1 MINAMVVCL
10 RGARNVDVL
19 FVYFRCTC
27 LMERDSSR
35 TGYNVMHVLR
45 HVIEQLVSHYEME
58 QRVVANMT
66 GNAPYGYQ
74 ASAIS
79 NSVDDGPR
87 PQTIETNSVIGQ
99 GGVGVVAIAIFFVRI
114 VTIRRVVVLTEMQ
127 WLSLMVKTGVACP
140 VAAMNSE

>member
-66 GNAPYGYQ
+66 CLLYTSPSPRDRQ
-74 ASAIS
+74 KSRMPSSA
-79 NSVDDGPR
+79 
-87 PQTIETNSVIGQ
+87 
-99 GGVGVVAIAIFFVRI
+99 
-114 VTIRRVVVLTEMQ
+114 
-127 WLSLMVKTGVACP
+127 
-140 VAAMNSE
+140 